1 MNKSIDIKSN
11 KQILNIIILGLT
23 RFLKLVVLI
32 IVLAILTLGFL
43 FVLKPAYK
51 NTVNVS
57 DVVTEEK
64 GKEYSDREAYLSK
77 IKGLQAKYEKITAS
91 DMKKIESLAPHEN
104 AHEKIILLMEKI
116 VSDNGFL
123 LSSINFSAE
132 DQAGSDNGAVIA
144 EEGAPAGQAIASGV
158 KKIKISMDITGT
170 DYVGFKNILN
180 IFENSARLFDIITL
194 SFDGNGRKTK
204 LEGYAYYM
212 N

>member
-1 MNKSIDIKSN
+1 MDKSIEIKSN
-11 KQILNIIILGLT
+11 KQIFNIIILGLT

-32 IVLAILTLGFL
+32 IVLIILILGFL
-43 FVLKPAYK
+43 FILKPAYK
-51 NTVNVS
+51 NMVNVS

-64 GKEYSDREAYLSK
+64 DKEYSDQEAYLGK
-77 IKGLQAKYEKITAS
+77 LKDLQEKYEKITGS
-91 DMKKIESLAPHEN
+91 DIKKIESLAPHEN

-144 EEGAPAGQAIASGV
+144 EEGAPANQAIASGV
-158 KKIKISMDITGT
+158 KKIKINMDIMGT
-170 DYVGFKNILN
+170 DYAGFKNILN

-194 SFDGNGRKTK
+194 SFDGSGRKTT
-204 LEGYAYYM
+204 LDGYVYYM